1 MKGDNFYNEN
11 SSYQKAVNV
20 GVTPQV
26 IAAASA
32 VASTLHPSHVVIA
45 DLGCSQGANSQQPVS
60 TLIQELR
67 KDGTSASVVSVYHA
81 DQPHND
87 FNSLFKVLAGDTSYL
102 RHHEKVYAYAQ
113 GRSFYE
119 SLFAPASVHI
129 AFCFNSVHWMSKKPQ
144 LSVLTLSPRNDI
156 IPEADAKG
164 MGITSISLFFFLF
177 FLSGFLASA
186 ETIHHLSPFVC
197 LFVFV
202 CLYVCVC
209 HSAIS
214 DASREDLRNFMRHR
228 AEELVPG
235 GQLVLTVLLWKEV
248 TNDHL
253 MTKVS
258 SILTELVAEG
268 LLPVEDARN
277 MMMPGYPRSEEETV
291 AVFDEF
297 RDVFQLE
304 ESRLERTGHPLYAKF
319 KAGEIPKEVFI
330 SAVLNF
336 LRALMEPGLM
346 FSQNP
351 ARPGLNGYLCLFAP
365 ITKLNKKLL
374 WAC

>member
-1 MKGDNFYNEN
+1 M
-11 SSYQKAVNV
+11 
-20 GVTPQV
+20 
-26 IAAASA
+26 
-32 VASTLHPSHVVIA
+32 
-45 DLGCSQGANSQQPVS
+45 
-60 TLIQELR
+60 
-67 KDGTSASVVSVYHA
+67 
-81 DQPHND
+81 
-87 FNSLFKVLAGDTSYL
+87 
-102 RHHEKVYAYAQ
+102 
-113 GRSFYE
+113 
-119 SLFAPASVHI
+119 
-129 AFCFNSVHWMSKKPQ
+129 
-144 LSVLTLSPRNDI
+144 
-156 IPEADAKG
+156 
-164 MGITSISLFFFLF
+164 
-177 FLSGFLASA
+177 
-186 ETIHHLSPFVC
+186 
-197 LFVFV
+197 
-202 CLYVCVC
+202 
-209 HSAIS
+209 
-214 DASREDLRNFMRHR
+214 
-228 AEELVPG
+228 
-235 GQLVLTVLLWKEV
+235 TVLLWKEV

-330 SAVLNF
+330 AAVLNF

-351 ARPGLNGYLCLFAP
+351 ARPGLKGYLCLFAP

>member
-1 MKGDNFYNEN
+1 MSSPGSQPVMKGDNFYNEN

-164 MGITSISLFFFLF
+164 MGIISISLFLFSFFFFFRVFWRVGKLF
-177 FLSGFLASA
+177 IICLL
-186 ETIHHLSPFVC
+186 LFVC
-197 LFVFV
+197 L
-202 CLYVCVC
+202 CLYVCMFVF
-209 HSAIS
+209 AIQPS
-214 DASREDLRNFMRHR
+214 LMPHAKICATSC
-228 AEELVPG
+228 A
-235 GQLVLTVLLWKEV
+235 TVLRSLF
-248 TNDHL
+248 
-253 MTKVS
+253 
-258 SILTELVAEG
+258 LVG
-268 LLPVEDARN
+268 
-277 MMMPGYPRSEEETV
+277 SW
-291 AVFDEF
+291 
-297 RDVFQLE
+297 
-304 ESRLERTGHPLYAKF
+304 
-319 KAGEIPKEVFI
+319 
-330 SAVLNF
+330 
-336 LRALMEPGLM
+336 
-346 FSQNP
+346 
-351 ARPGLNGYLCLFAP
+351 C
-365 ITKLNKKLL
+365 
-374 WAC
+374 